1 MPYPRHRE
9 ADVVLRDGS
18 TVHVRPIRA
27 DDATAVHAFFEGLS
41 PESIALRFFSGFPNL
56 DSAVRW
62 ATEVDYERR
71 YGLVA
76 TSGDG
81 GRVVAHAGWERQPD
95 QPDRAEVAFAIADAM
110 QGQGLGT
117 ILLGQLAEAADQA
130 GVGVLSAE
138 VLPQNHRM
146 VRVFRDSGF
155 PVTTQSV
162 PGVLLVEL
170 PTSLSP
176 EALERFE
183 QREQTAA
190 AAAMRAFLAPR
201 SVAVV
206 GASRRR
212 GTVAGELFHNLLA
225 GGFSG
230 PVYPVNPNTAV
241 VQSVLAYE
249 TIGEV
254 PGPVDLAVLVVPA
267 PAVVRAARECAAK
280 GVRALVVIS
289 AGFAETGP
297 EGAERQAQLLR
308 VCRDAGMRLIGP
320 NCLGILNTDPD
331 VSLDATFGPTVPL
344 PGRVGFMS
352 QSGALGLAIVDYA
365 NALGLGL
372 SSFVSVGNKADI
384 SGNDLLNYWEQ
395 DDRTSL
401 VLLYLESFGNPRKF
415 ARIARRVARS
425 KPVLAV
431 KSGRSA
437 AGARA
442 TSSHTGALLAASDV
456 TVDALFRQAGVIRTD
471 TLAELFDVA
480 SLLANQPASKGRRVG
495 IVTNAGGPG
504 IMCADACEAGGLE
517 VVELSPELRT
527 KLAEGLP
534 AAASVTN
541 PVDMLASAPAE
552 HYRRT
557 VELVVAS
564 GEVDAAIVIFIPPL
578 LTEPAEVASAVR
590 AAAAAGTVPVLTVI
604 MSADRLPHEPD
615 EAGGRLP
622 VYRFPEEAARA
633 LARAA
638 EYGSWRERPEGRL
651 PELPGLRRDE
661 AAGLLAAALA
671 GGPGGSSVA
680 PRWTGGPGESQP
692 RWLAPDEVASLLDCY
707 GLPLAEWRLAGT
719 PEEAGAA
726 AEELGG
732 PVALKAVA
740 PLLLH
745 KTEARGVRLGLSGA
759 EQVRAAAQE
768 MAAAVGAAG
777 HTVERFLVQRMVGDG
792 VELLVGVVN
801 DASFGPV
808 VACGAGGTA
817 VELLKDVAVRI
828 TPLTDRDAAEMVRSL
843 ATFPLL
849 DGYRG
854 APKADV
860 QALEDLLLRVSALVE
875 AHPQV
880 AELDCNPVK
889 VLPDGAVVVD
899 ARVRVETAT
908 PALPLAA
915 RRR

>member
-1 MPYPRHRE
+1 MAYPRHRE

-18 TVHVRPIRA
+18 TVHVRPVRA
-27 DDATAVHAFFEGLS
+27 DDAPAVRAFFERLS
-41 PESIALRFFSGFPNL
+41 PESTSLRFFSGFPDL

-62 ATEVDYERR
+62 ATELDYQRR

-76 TSGDG
+76 TG
-81 GRVVAHAGWERQPD
+81 GEGAVLAHAGWERQPD
-95 QPDRAEVAFAIADAM
+95 RPDRAEVAFAIADAM
-110 QGQGLGT
+110 QGKGLGT

-130 GVGVLSAE
+130 GVTVLAAE

-155 PVTTQSV
+155 PVTTSVV
-162 PGVLLVEL
+162 PGVVLVEL

-183 QREQTAA
+183 QREQVAA
-190 AAAMRAFLAPR
+190 TAAMRAFLEPR
-201 SVAVV
+201 SVAVI

-225 GGFSG
+225 GGFEG
-230 PVYPVNPNTAV
+230 PVYPVNPNAPV
-241 VQSVLAYE
+241 VQSVVAYPSVAD
-249 TIGEV
+249 V
-254 PGPVDLAVLVVPA
+254 PGPVDLAVLAVPA
-267 PAVVRAARECAAK
+267 AAVVAAARECAAK
-280 GVRALVVIS
+280 DVRALVVIS

-297 EGAERQAQLLR
+297 DGAERQAQLLA
-308 VCRDAGMRLIGP
+308 VCRAAGMRLIGP
-320 NCLGILNTDPD
+320 NCLGVLNTDPD
-331 VSLDATFGPTVPL
+331 VRLHATFGPTAPL
-344 PGRVGFMS
+344 GGRVGFLS

-395 DDRTSL
+395 DDRTGL

-442 TSSHTGALLAASDV
+442 SSSHTGALLAASDV

-480 SLLANQPASKGRRVG
+480 SLLANQPAPRGRRVA

-504 IMCADACEAGGLE
+504 IMCADACEAGGLQ
-517 VVELSPELRT
+517 VAELSQGLRSG
-527 KLAEGLP
+527 LAAGLP
-534 AAASVTN
+534 AEASVAN

-557 VELVVAS
+557 VALVVAS
-564 GEVDAAIVIFIPPL
+564 GEVDAVIVIFIPPL
-578 LTEPAEVASAVR
+578 LTEPAVVAAAV
-590 AAAAAGTVPVLTVI
+590 AAAAAPGTVPVLNVI
-604 MSADRLPHEPD
+604 MSAGQLPREADGSAVRLP
-615 EAGGRLP
+615 A
-622 VYRFPEEAARA
+622 YRFPEDAARA

-638 EYGSWRERPEGRL
+638 EYGGWRERPEGQV
-651 PELPGLRRDE
+651 PELPGMRRDE
-661 AAGLLAAALA
+661 AAALLAAAMAQGAVGA
-671 GGPGGSSVA
+671 GA
-680 PRWTGGPGESQP
+680 AP
-692 RWLAPDEVASLLDCY
+692 RWLAPDQVASLLDCY
-707 GLPLAEWRLAGT
+707 GLPMAEWRLADT
-719 PEEAGAA
+719 PEAAGSA
-726 AEELGG
+726 AEALGG

-740 PLLLH
+740 PTLVH
-745 KTEARGVRLGLSGA
+745 KTEASGVRLGLAGA
-759 EQVRAAAQE
+759 TQVRAAAGE
-768 MAAAVGAAG
+768 MAAAVAAAG
-777 HTVERFLVQRMVGDG
+777 HNVERFLVQRMVGQG
-792 VELLVGVVN
+792 VELLVGVVH

-843 ATFPLL
+843 QTFPLL

-860 QALEDLLLRVSALVE
+860 SALQELLLRVSALVE

-889 VLPDGAVVVD
+889 VLPRGVVVVD
-899 ARVRVETAT
+899 ARVRVEAAT
-908 PALPLAA
+908 PRLPLAA

>member
-1 MPYPRHRE
+1 MDMAYPRHRE

-18 TVHVRPIRA
+18 TVHVRPVRA
-27 DDATAVHAFFEGLS
+27 EDAAAVHAFYEALS
-41 PESIALRFFSGFPNL
+41 SESIALRFFSGFPNL
-56 DSAVRW
+56 DMAVRW
-62 ATEVDYERR
+62 ATEVDYDRR

-76 TSGDG
+76 TSGDD
-81 GRVVAHAGWERQPD
+81 GRVVAHAGWERHPD

-110 QGQGLGT
+110 QGNGLGT
-117 ILLGQLAEAADQA
+117 ILLGQLAEAAAGA
-130 GVGVLSAE
+130 GVTVLNAE
-138 VLPQNHRM
+138 VLPQNHKM

-155 PVTTQSV
+155 PVTTQAV
-162 PGVLLVEL
+162 PGLVLVEL

-183 QREQTAA
+183 QRERAA
-190 AAAMRAFLAPR
+190 ATAAMRVFLAPR

-212 GTVAGELFHNLLA
+212 GTVAGELFHNLLTA
-225 GGFSG
+225 GFNG
-230 PVYPVNPNTAV
+230 PVYPVNPNTPV
-241 VQSVLAYE
+241 VQSVLAYPSV
-249 TIGEV
+249 GEV

-267 PAVVRAARECAAK
+267 PGVVRAARECAAK
-280 GVRALVVIS
+280 GVRAVVVIS

-308 VCRDAGMRLIGP
+308 VCREAGMRLIGP
-320 NCLGILNTDPD
+320 NCLGVLNTDPE
-331 VSLDATFGPTVPL
+331 VSLDATFGPSVPL
-344 PGRVGFMS
+344 PGRVGFLS

-384 SGNDLLNYWEQ
+384 SGNDLLLYWEQ
-395 DDRTSL
+395 DDRTGL

-431 KSGRSA
+431 KSGRST

-442 TSSHTGALLAASDV
+442 SSSHTGALLAASDV

-480 SLLANQPASKGRRVG
+480 SLLANQPAARGRRVG

-504 IMCADACEAGGLE
+504 IMCADACEAQGLG
-517 VVELSPELRT
+517 VVELSEELRA
-527 KLAEGLP
+527 KLAEALP
-534 AAASVTN
+534 AAAAVAN

-557 VELVVAS
+557 VELVVTS

-578 LTEPAEVASAVR
+578 LTEAAEVASAVR

-604 MSADRLPHEPD
+604 MSADRLPREPD
-615 EAGGRLP
+615 DAGVRLP
-622 VYRFPEEAARA
+622 TYRFPEDAARA

-651 PELPGLRRDE
+651 PELPGMRRDE
-661 AAGLLAAALA
+661 AAALLAAALA
-671 GGPGGSSVA
+671 EGGT
-680 PRWTGGPGESQP
+680 TGGPGESPP

-719 PEEAGAA
+719 PEAAGAA

-740 PLLLH
+740 PRLLH
-745 KTEARGVRLGLSGA
+745 KTEARGVLLGLSGA
-759 EQVRAAAQE
+759 EQVQAAARE
-768 MAAAVGAAG
+768 MAAAVAAAG
-777 HTVERFLVQRMVGDG
+777 HTVERFLVQRMVGEG

-860 QALEDLLLRVSALVE
+860 AALEELLLRVSALVE
-875 AHPQV
+875 AHPEV

-889 VLPDGAVVVD
+889 VLPHGAVVVD
-899 ARVRVETAT
+899 ARVRVEAAT
-908 PALPLAA
+908 PPLPLAA